1 MTKKTLFFI
10 ISLSVLVFI
19 PIAKVSAVNVYV
31 GVQIAATE
39 PINSSGYP
47 DSGKLWCMGVNTKMG
62 VYSGTFP
69 GSTIVSAIGGTSN
82 PTTITS
88 PLCPGGTVWSG
99 LLNLTNGTTY
109 TIKIVTPNYAFCS
122 GYHYSYCYETW
133 DVVGQG
139 KNCYDVCGR
148 YGQTPMTSG
157 TDCYSGNVNDC
168 SRINTLRGI
177 TCATCNS
184 GSYTYY
190 SKTTND
196 CWYKNGYAPCEWSDP
211 NYVRVCVC
219 TLNTTAGPYT
229 FNFAYTPTGL

>member
-1 MTKKTLFFI
+1 MFFPLTKIT
-10 ISLSVLVFI
+10 
-19 PIAKVSAVNVYV
+19 ATNVYV

-39 PINSSGYP
+39 PLNSSSQP
-47 DSGKLWCMGVNTKMG
+47 DPGKLWCMGVGTTVG
-62 VYSGTFP
+62 VLSGAP
-69 GSTIVSAIGGTSN
+69 PGTSYLTPVSPTLN
-82 PTTITS
+82 PITTIT
-88 PLCPGGTVWSG
+88 PTCPGGTIWSG

-109 TIKIVTPNYAFCS
+109 TIRIITLNHAFCS
-122 GYHYSYCYETW
+122 GYYYSYCYETW

-190 SKTTND
+190 SKATND
-196 CWYKNGYAPCEWSDP
+196 CWYKTGYASCTWSDP

-219 TLNTTAGPYT
+219 TLNTNAGPYT